1 MKKSIFLKS
10 LVFTSL
16 ITMLVTSCK
25 KDDNP
30 QPTPTDPTI
39 ADIASSDT
47 SFSFLLAAAVK
58 AGLADELAG
67 PGPLTVFAPT
77 NNAFRAAGFPTKES
91 VEAVDASTLTA
102 ILTYH
107 IISGTV
113 EAADVPVGPNAA
125 VTVLSGG
132 TVYTTVNSNG
142 VFVNGV
148 KVETADIAA
157 SNGVIHVIGRVLI
170 PPAGN
175 IVAVASAS
183 SDFSYLVA
191 AITRAS
197 EGSTD
202 VAAVLS
208 GTGPFT
214 VFAPTN
220 QAFIDAGFATIAD
233 IEAADPDVLASIL
246 TYHVVGARVFSS
258 DLTDGASVETLNGES
273 VSIDLS
279 DGASV
284 KGSSNTSASNIT
296 ATDIVAT
303 NGVIHVIDQ
312 VLLP

>member
-1 MKKSIFLKS
+1 MKSTSILKN
-10 LVFTSL
+10 LVFASL
-16 ITMLVTSCK
+16 LALSIISCK
-25 KDDNP
+25 KDEDP
-30 QPTPTDPTI
+30 QPTPTDPTLAEI
-39 ADIASSDT
+39 AASDT
-47 SFSFLLAAAVK
+47 SFSFLLAAATE

-77 NNAFRAAGFPTKES
+77 NNAFRAAGFAT
-91 VEAVDASTLTA
+91 VEAIEAADPAALAA

-107 IISGTV
+107 IIAGTV
-113 EAADVPVGPNAA
+113 ESGDVPVGPNAA

-148 KVETADIAA
+148 EVVTADVLA
-157 SNGVIHVIGRVLI
+157 SNGVIHVIEKVLI

-175 IVAVASAS
+175 IVETAAASA
-183 SDFSYLVA
+183 DFTYLVA
-191 AITRAS
+191 AVTRAS
-197 EGSTD
+197 EGATD
-202 VAAVLS
+202 VAGVLS

-233 IEAADPDVLASIL
+233 IQAADPDDLAAIL
-246 TYHVVGARVFSS
+246 TYHVIAARVFSS
-258 DLTDGASVETLNGES
+258 DLTDGATPATVNGGT
-273 VSIDLS
+273 VLIDLT
-279 DGASV
+279 DGATV
-284 KGSSNTSASNIT
+284 KGNSNATPSGIV

-303 NGVIHVIDQ
+303 NGVIHVIDE